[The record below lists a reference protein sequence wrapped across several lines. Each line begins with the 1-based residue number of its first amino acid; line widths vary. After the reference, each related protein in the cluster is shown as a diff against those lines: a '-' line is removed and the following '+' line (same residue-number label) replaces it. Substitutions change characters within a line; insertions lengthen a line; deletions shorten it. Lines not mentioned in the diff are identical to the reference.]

1 MIEGVGVDIIE
12 VDRLEKAITNS
23 DRFLL
28 RVFTPAEIEYCGT
41 GKVRFERF
49 AARFAVKEAVSKA
62 LGITWGD
69 AVPWTDAEV
78 EIEESGKPLVRLS
91 GKAAERVEALGVIG
105 VHVSISH
112 SGGLAV
118 AMAVAEI

>member
-1 MIEGVGVDIIE
+1 MIGGVGVDIIE
-12 VDRLEKAITNS
+12 VGRLEKAITKN
-23 DRFLL
+23 DRFVS
-28 RVFTPAEIEYCGT
+28 RVFTPAEIAYCGT

-69 AVPWTDAEV
+69 AIPWTDAEV
-78 EIEESGKPLVRLS
+78 EIAESGKPSVRLS
-91 GKAAERVEALGVIG
+91 GKAAERMEALGVTV

-112 SGGLAV
+112 SGGVAV
-118 AMAVAEI
+118 AIAVAER